1 MDYLN
6 EEICHCFK
14 ITRGD
19 IVKAIKE
26 NNLKSVEDVGK
37 YTNAG
42 TACGSCKEDIFDI
55 IKKVVFLKKL

>member
-14 ITRGD
+14 ITRGE

-26 NNLKSVEDVGK
+26 NNLKTVEEVGEK
-37 YTNAG
+37 INPIN
-42 TACGSCKEDIFDI
+42 S
-55 IKKVVFLKKL
+55 

>member
-14 ITRGD
+14 ITRGE

-26 NNLKSVEDVGK
+26 DGCKTVEQVGEK
-37 YTNAG
+37 IQAG
-42 TACGSCKEDIFDI
+42 TACGSCQEDIFTI
-55 IKKVVFLKKL
+55 IKKVIFEKSL